1 LRKGL
6 TEHVSQ
12 WLSSRVAEPRI
23 AAQLLV
29 DTTDAVVHRWWTED
43 DGRLVQPDRLAIE
56 LRFMLG
62 LYLRSLESRSYNDV
76 RPAS

>member
-6 TEHVSQ
+6 TEHVSR
-12 WLSSRVAEPRI
+12 WLASRVAEPRI

-43 DGRLVQPDRLAIE
+43 DGRRVQPDRLAIE
-56 LRFMLG
+56 LQSMLG
-62 LYLRSLESRSYNDV
+62 LYLRSLESRSGNAV
-76 RPAS
+76 SPAS